1 MTLKTFQLTKDGI
14 DELKNEL
21 DALIKQRPEMAEK
34 IKIAREY
41 GDLSENAEYQ
51 TAREEQT
58 KAESRISEIEE
69 ILANAEL
76 IKKPKS
82 DGRVGLGSFVKLKSA
97 SGARELQI
105 VGSVEADPIEGKIS
119 DESPIGQALL
129 GKSVGE
135 SVEIATASEMST
147 YKIVSVS

>member
-1 MTLKTFQLTKDGI
+1 MTPKTFQLTKEGI
-14 DELKNEL
+14 DELQKEL
-21 DALIKQRPEMAEK
+21 DALVQRRPEMAEK

-51 TAREEQT
+51 TARDEQQ
-58 KAESRISEIEE
+58 KNEARISEIED
-69 ILANAEL
+69 ILANAKL

-82 DGRVGLGSFVKLKSA
+82 AGQVVLGSFVKLKSA
-97 SGARELQI
+97 SGPRELQI

-119 DESPIGQALL
+119 DESPIGRALI
-129 GKSVGE
+129 GKAVGE

-147 YKIVSVS
+147 YTIIAIS